1 MRYRTHLHGD
11 GDGGQTGAKS
21 SLMRVSLWV
30 YIVKETCMR
39 FQNQTRIETDS
50 AGNPHAVC
58 ANVSTSD
65 STPEMTTAKACGALF
80 GAALKLHPSVLHV
93 RNLQLQY
100 WPLFASS
107 SHMPAFGFQYLS
119 GVGPV

>member
-1 MRYRTHLHGD
+1 
-11 GDGGQTGAKS
+11 
-21 SLMRVSLWV
+21 
-30 YIVKETCMR
+30 MR
-39 FQNQTRIETDS
+39 FQNQSRIETDS
-50 AGNPHAVC
+50 ASLTCC
-58 ANVSTSD
+58 ANVKTSD
-65 STPEMTTAKACGALF
+65 STQEMTAAKACGALF